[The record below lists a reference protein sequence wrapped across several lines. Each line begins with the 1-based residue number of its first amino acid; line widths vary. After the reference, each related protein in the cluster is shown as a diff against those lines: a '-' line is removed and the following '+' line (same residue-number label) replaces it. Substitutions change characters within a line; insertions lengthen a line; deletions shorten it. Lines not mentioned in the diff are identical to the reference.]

1 MGSRILKIPLDHIKQ
16 NGQASAETYVKQGDL
31 FTNDY
36 NNIVN
41 GNYSYEL
48 WFRIPEDLYKYD
60 FGYYYDNYMS
70 RDNHAIALKTKK
82 SSFRQRINNT
92 YKKITYKTIQRVEYT
107 NTTTNP
113 PQTQYQ
119 DETTASGDIYTKNY
133 FEPLKLVEPSAF
145 FQINGV
151 DLRYYP
157 GDVDDTETG
166 MMFPI
171 SRNDR
176 LALQF
181 VSTDYI
187 VILVSPYRNYDL
199 WMDSDDLKIEYNS
212 TRYNEWNIDTF
223 ELEILLNDIDINV
236 EPTYPVNVY
245 ARKDRD
251 LTVAWEISN
260 SDNRSEDYLW
270 VTESTITITDSENNS
285 VTYTIEGSDLFHVF
299 DTSDI
304 SDLAVGECTVNVEV
318 TTNYGLIGEAT
329 WTFDL
334 TGETNAPEIT
344 SVTQNSYPTVTW
356 TASSQIAWE
365 LQISNSNGI
374 VYKTGMVPGN
384 ARSYTVPELL
394 EDGQYSLEM
403 RCTNIYGIIT
413 AWSSYFLKLAP
424 TKPDAPEGIIV
435 SARNDFGISINCN
448 DIETTG
454 KLLAVRRKNSD
465 SVPEVLGEYNGS
477 FVDYLI
483 GLDDPHEYTIRNYV
497 EGYADGDWIDGVL
510 AYSGVVIRDAD
521 NYSNFVH
528 VWMSEDKTINY
539 INDDDRS
546 NILTQC
552 VGRKFP
558 ISELGEWL
566 TVERSFTGYVSKE
579 GFKQLQKM
587 KLNSTH
593 VLLQSKE
600 EYFPCYM
607 QTADQGEYNDG
618 RIVTFKMT
626 RIDGDK

>member
-1 MGSRILKIPLDHIKQ
+1 MGSRILQIPLDHIRQ
-16 NGQASAETYVKQGDL
+16 DYQESSNTYVTQGDV
-31 FTNDY
+31 FTNDF
-36 NNIVN
+36 NNPY
-41 GNYSYEL
+41 GGRHSYEL
-48 WFRIPEDLYKYD
+48 YFEIPEDIYKYII
-60 FGYYYDNYMS
+60 GYIRPVYGTS
-70 RDNHAIALKTKK
+70 LVALKTNK
-82 SSFRQRINNT
+82 SSL
-92 YKKITYKTIQRVEYT
+92 KKYISNKYDKFVWKPDGSVSYT
-107 NTTTNP
+107 NTTTSP
-113 PQTQYQ
+113 PEETYD
-119 DETTASGDIYTKNY
+119 DEKKAYNY
-133 FEPLKLVEPSAF
+133 FTPMKFVEPSAWY
-145 FQINGV
+145 QDESWGTLQK
-151 DLRYYP
+151 DYP
-157 GDVDDTETG
+157 GEVDPSETG
-166 MMFPI
+166 MIFQIP
-171 SRNDR
+171 RADV

-181 VSTDYI
+181 S
-187 VILVSPYRNYDL
+187 
-199 WMDSDDLKIEYNS
+199 SDDYFVIQANPYYQYSKFDLDTNQYYTEDIW
-212 TRYNEWNIDTF
+212 TRFIEWNTDSF
-223 ELEILLNDIDINV
+223 VLEILLTDIDINV
-236 EPTYPVNVY
+236 DPTYPVNVY

-251 LTVAWEISN
+251 LTVAWETSN

-270 VTESTITITDSENNS
+270 VTESTITITDSEDNT
-285 VTYTIEGSDLFHVF
+285 VTYTIEGNDSYHVF

-304 SDLAVGECTVNVEV
+304 SDLAVGECTVHVET
-318 TTNYGLIGEAT
+318 TTNYGWIGEAT

-365 LQISNSNGI
+365 LQISNNNGI
-374 VYKTGMVPGN
+374 VYKTGMVPDN
-384 ARSYTVPELL
+384 ARSFTVPQLL

-403 RCTNIYGIIT
+403 RCTNAYGIIT

>member
-1 MGSRILKIPLDHIKQ
+1 MGSRILQIPLDHIRQ
-16 NGQASAETYVKQGDL
+16 DYQESSNTYVTQGDV
-31 FTNDY
+31 FTNDF
-36 NNIVN
+36 NNPY
-41 GNYSYEL
+41 GGRHSYEL
-48 WFRIPEDLYKYD
+48 YFEIPEDIYKYII
-60 FGYYYDNYMS
+60 GYIRPVYGTS
-70 RDNHAIALKTKK
+70 LVALKTNK
-82 SSFRQRINNT
+82 SSL
-92 YKKITYKTIQRVEYT
+92 KKYISNKYDKFVWKPNGSVTYT
-107 NTTTNP
+107 NTTTSP
-113 PQTQYQ
+113 PE
-119 DETTASGDIYTKNY
+119 ETYDNEKKAYNY
-133 FEPLKLVEPSAF
+133 FEPIKFVEPSAWY
-145 FQINGV
+145 QDQSWGTIQDN
-151 DLRYYP
+151 YP
-157 GDVDDTETG
+157 GEVDPSETG
-166 MMFPI
+166 MVFQIP
-171 SRNDR
+171 RADV

-181 VSTDYI
+181 S
-187 VILVSPYRNYDL
+187 
-199 WMDSDDLKIEYNS
+199 SDDYFVIQANPYYQYSKFDLETNQYYTEDIW
-212 TRYNEWNIDTF
+212 TRLIEWNTDSF
-223 ELEILLNDIDINV
+223 VLEILLTDIDINV
-236 EPTYPVNVY
+236 NPTYPVNVY

-251 LTVAWEISN
+251 LTVAWETSN

-270 VTESTITITDSENNS
+270 VTESTITITDSEDNT
-285 VTYTIEGSDLFHVF
+285 VTYIIEGNDSYHVF

-304 SDLAVGECTVNVEV
+304 SDLIVGECTVHVET
-318 TTNYGLIGEAT
+318 TTNYGWVGEAT

-374 VYKTGMVPGN
+374 VYKTGMVPDN
-384 ARSYTVPELL
+384 ARSFTVPQLL

-403 RCTNIYGIIT
+403 RCTNAYGIIT
-413 AWSSYFLKLAP
+413 AWSSYFLELAP

>member
-1 MGSRILKIPLDHIKQ
+1 MGSRILQIPLDHIRQ
-16 NGQASAETYVKQGDL
+16 DYQESSNTYVTQGDV
-31 FTNDY
+31 FTDDF
-36 NNIVN
+36 NNPY
-41 GNYSYEL
+41 GGRHSYEL
-48 WFRIPEDLYKYD
+48 YFEIPEDIYKYII
-60 FGYYYDNYMS
+60 GYIRPVYGTS
-70 RDNHAIALKTKK
+70 LVALKTNK
-82 SSFRQRINNT
+82 SSL
-92 YKKITYKTIQRVEYT
+92 KKYISNKYDKFVWKPNGSVIYT
-107 NTTTNP
+107 NTTTSP
-113 PQTQYQ
+113 PEETYD
-119 DETTASGDIYTKNY
+119 DEKKAYNY
-133 FEPLKLVEPSAF
+133 FSPMKFVEPSAWY
-145 FQINGV
+145 QDESWGTLQN
-151 DLRYYP
+151 DYP
-157 GDVDDTETG
+157 GEVDPSETG
-166 MMFPI
+166 MLFQIP
-171 SRNDR
+171 RADV

-181 VSTDYI
+181 S
-187 VILVSPYRNYDL
+187 
-199 WMDSDDLKIEYNS
+199 SDDYFVIQANPYYQYSKFDLDTNQYYTEDIW
-212 TRYNEWNIDTF
+212 TRFIEWNIDSF
-223 ELEILLNDIDINV
+223 VLEILLTDIDINV
-236 EPTYPVNVY
+236 NPTYPVNVY

-251 LTVAWEISN
+251 LTVAWETSN

-270 VTESTITITDSENNS
+270 VTESTITITDSEDNT
-285 VTYTIEGSDLFHVF
+285 VTYTIEGSDSYHVF

-304 SDLAVGECTVNVEV
+304 SDLIVGECTVHVET
-318 TTNYGLIGEAT
+318 TTNYGWVGEAT

-344 SVTQNSYPTVTW
+344 SVTQNSYPTITW

-374 VYKTGMVPGN
+374 VYKTGMVSDN
-384 ARSYTVPELL
+384 ARSFTVPQLL

-403 RCTNIYGIIT
+403 RCTNTYGIIT
-413 AWSSYFLKLAP
+413 AWSSYFLELAP

>member
-1 MGSRILKIPLDHIKQ
+1 MGSRVLQIPLHHIRQ
-16 NGQASAETYVKQGDL
+16 DYQESSNTYVTQGDV
-31 FTNDY
+31 FTNDF
-36 NNIVN
+36 NNPF
-41 GNYSYEL
+41 GGRHSYEL
-48 WFRIPEDLYKYD
+48 YFEIPEDIYKYII
-60 FGYYYDNYMS
+60 GYIRPVYGTS
-70 RDNHAIALKTKK
+70 LVALKTNK
-82 SSFRQRINNT
+82 SSL
-92 YKKITYKTIQRVEYT
+92 KKYISNKYDKFVWKPDGSVSYT
-107 NTTTNP
+107 NTTTSP
-113 PQTQYQ
+113 PE
-119 DETTASGDIYTKNY
+119 ETYDNEREAYNY
-133 FEPLKLVEPSAF
+133 FSPMKFVEPSAW
-145 FQINGV
+145 FQDESWGTLQNN
-151 DLRYYP
+151 YP
-157 GDVDDTETG
+157 GEVDPSETG
-166 MMFPI
+166 MLFQIP
-171 SRNDR
+171 RADV

-181 VSTDYI
+181 S
-187 VILVSPYRNYDL
+187 
-199 WMDSDDLKIEYNS
+199 SDDYFVIQANPYYQYSKFDLDTNQYYTEDIW
-212 TRYNEWNIDTF
+212 TRFIEWNTDSF
-223 ELEILLNDIDINV
+223 VLEILLTDIDINV
-236 EPTYPVNVY
+236 DPTYPVNVY

-251 LTVAWEISN
+251 LTVTWETSN

-270 VTESTITITDSENNS
+270 VTESTITITDSEDNT
-285 VTYTIEGSDLFHVF
+285 VTYTIEGNDSYHVF

-304 SDLAVGECTVNVEV
+304 SDLAVGECTVHVET
-318 TTNYGLIGEAT
+318 TTNYGWIGEAT

-365 LQISNSNGI
+365 LQISNNNGI
-374 VYKTGMVPGN
+374 VYKTGMVPDN
-384 ARSYTVPELL
+384 ARSFTVPQLL

-403 RCTNIYGIIT
+403 RCTNAYGIIT

-477 FVDYLI
+477 FVDYLV
-483 GLDDPHEYTIRNYV
+483 GLNDPHEYTIRNYV

>member
-1 MGSRILKIPLDHIKQ
+1 MGSRILQIPLDHIRQ
-16 NGQASAETYVKQGDL
+16 DYQESSNTYVTQGDV
-31 FTNDY
+31 FTNDF
-36 NNIVN
+36 NNPY
-41 GNYSYEL
+41 GGRHSYEL
-48 WFRIPEDLYKYD
+48 YFEIPEDIYKYII
-60 FGYYYDNYMS
+60 GYIRPVYGTS
-70 RDNHAIALKTKK
+70 LVALKTNK
-82 SSFRQRINNT
+82 SSL
-92 YKKITYKTIQRVEYT
+92 KKYISNKYDKFVWKPDGSVSYT
-107 NTTTNP
+107 NTTTSP
-113 PQTQYQ
+113 PEETYD
-119 DETTASGDIYTKNY
+119 DEKKAYNY
-133 FEPLKLVEPSAF
+133 FTPMKFVEPSAWY
-145 FQINGV
+145 QDESWGTLQK
-151 DLRYYP
+151 DYP
-157 GDVDDTETG
+157 GEVDPSETG
-166 MMFPI
+166 MIFQIP
-171 SRNDR
+171 RADV

-181 VSTDYI
+181 S
-187 VILVSPYRNYDL
+187 
-199 WMDSDDLKIEYNS
+199 SDDYFVIQANPYYQYSKFDLDTNQYYTEDIW
-212 TRYNEWNIDTF
+212 TRFIEWNTDSF
-223 ELEILLNDIDINV
+223 VLEILLTDIDINV
-236 EPTYPVNVY
+236 DPTYPVNVY

-251 LTVAWEISN
+251 LTVAWETSN

-270 VTESTITITDSENNS
+270 VTESTITITDSEDNT
-285 VTYTIEGSDLFHVF
+285 VTYTIEGNDSYHVF

-304 SDLAVGECTVNVEV
+304 SDLAVGECTVHVET
-318 TTNYGLIGEAT
+318 TTNYGWIGEAT

-374 VYKTGMVPGN
+374 VYKTGMVPDN
-384 ARSYTVPELL
+384 ARSFTVPQLL

-403 RCTNIYGIIT
+403 RCTNAYGIIT

>member
-1 MGSRILKIPLDHIKQ
+1 MGSRVLQIPLDHIRQ
-16 NGQASAETYVKQGDL
+16 DYQESSNTYVTQGDV
-31 FTNDY
+31 FTNDF
-36 NNIVN
+36 NNPFS
-41 GNYSYEL
+41 GRHSYEL
-48 WFRIPEDLYKYD
+48 YFEIPEDIYKYII
-60 FGYYYDNYMS
+60 GYIRPVYGTS
-70 RDNHAIALKTKK
+70 LVALKTNK
-82 SSFRQRINNT
+82 SSL
-92 YKKITYKTIQRVEYT
+92 KKYISNKYHKFVWKPDGSVSYT
-107 NTTTNP
+107 NTTTSP
-113 PQTQYQ
+113 PE
-119 DETTASGDIYTKNY
+119 ETYDNEKEAYNY
-133 FEPLKLVEPSAF
+133 FSPMKFVEPSAW
-145 FQINGV
+145 
-151 DLRYYP
+151 YP
-157 GDVDDTETG
+157 GEVDPSETG
-166 MMFPI
+166 MLFQIP
-171 SRNDR
+171 RADV

-181 VSTDYI
+181 S
-187 VILVSPYRNYDL
+187 
-199 WMDSDDLKIEYNS
+199 SDDYFVIQANPYYQYSKFDLDTNQYYTEDIW
-212 TRYNEWNIDTF
+212 TRFIEWNTDSF
-223 ELEILLNDIDINV
+223 VLEILLTDIDINV

-251 LTVAWEISN
+251 LTVAWEVSN

-270 VTESTITITDSENNS
+270 VTESTIIITDSEDNS
-285 VTYTIEGSDLFHVF
+285 VTYTIDGSDLFHVF

-304 SDLAVGECTVNVEV
+304 SDLAVGECTVHVET
-318 TTNYGLIGEAT
+318 TTNYGWVGEAT

-344 SVTQNSYPTVTW
+344 SVTQNSYPTITW

-374 VYKTGMVPGN
+374 VYKTGMVPDN
-384 ARSYTVPELL
+384 ARSFTVPQLL

-403 RCTNIYGIIT
+403 RCTNAYGIIT
-413 AWSSYFLKLAP
+413 AWSSYFLELAP

-497 EGYADGDWIDGVL
+497 EGYADGEWIDGVL

-521 NYSNFVH
+521 DYSKYVH

>member
-1 MGSRILKIPLDHIKQ
+1 MGSRILQIPLDHIRQ
-16 NGQASAETYVKQGDL
+16 DYQESSNTYVTQGDV
-31 FTNDY
+31 FTNDF
-36 NNIVN
+36 NNPY
-41 GNYSYEL
+41 GGRHSYEL
-48 WFRIPEDLYKYD
+48 YFEIPEDIYKYII
-60 FGYYYDNYMS
+60 GYIRPVYGTS
-70 RDNHAIALKTKK
+70 LVALKTNK
-82 SSFRQRINNT
+82 SSL
-92 YKKITYKTIQRVEYT
+92 KKYISNKYDKFVWKPNGSVIYT
-107 NTTTNP
+107 NTTTSP
-113 PQTQYQ
+113 PEETYD
-119 DETTASGDIYTKNY
+119 DEKKAYNY
-133 FEPLKLVEPSAF
+133 FTPMKFVEPSAWY
-145 FQINGV
+145 QDESWGTIQEN
-151 DLRYYP
+151 YP
-157 GDVDDTETG
+157 GEIDPSETG
-166 MMFPI
+166 MVFQIP
-171 SRNDR
+171 RADV

-181 VSTDYI
+181 S
-187 VILVSPYRNYDL
+187 
-199 WMDSDDLKIEYNS
+199 SDDYFVIQANPYYQYSKFDLDTNQYYTEDIW
-212 TRYNEWNIDTF
+212 TRFIEWNTDSF
-223 ELEILLNDIDINV
+223 VLEILLTDIDINV
-236 EPTYPVNVY
+236 DPTYPVNVY

-251 LTVAWEISN
+251 LTVAWETSN

-270 VTESTITITDSENNS
+270 VTESTITITDSEDNT
-285 VTYTIEGSDLFHVF
+285 VTYTIEGSDSYHVF

-304 SDLAVGECTVNVEV
+304 SDLAVGECTVHVET
-318 TTNYGLIGEAT
+318 TTNYGWIGEAT

-365 LQISNSNGI
+365 LQISNNNGI
-374 VYKTGMVPGN
+374 VYKTGMVPDN
-384 ARSYTVPELL
+384 ARSFTVPQLL

-403 RCTNIYGIIT
+403 RCTNAYGIIT